1 MAAGRLLLDPN
12 AAPPAPDRHGTTQN
26 RLPRSTAPDCHPWP
40 RVAAAARRHRKI
52 LPDPASPPPSTD
64 PADRITNR
72 SKPRGSWRPP
82 IDGPAAAA
90 SRAAS
95 GYTGQDDDA
104 ADDQQH
110 AE

>member
-12 AAPPAPDRHGTTQN
+12 AAPPAPDRHGITQN
-26 RLPRSTAPDCHPWP
+26 RLPRSAAPDCHLWP

-52 LPDPASPPPSTD
+52 PPDPASLPPSTD

-82 IDGPAAAA
+82 VSQPAAAPVA
-90 SRAAS
+90 RPVWNRSKLLI
-95 GYTGQDDDA
+95 
-104 ADDQQH
+104 
-110 AE
+110 